1 VADDHWMQWQA
12 EQAGTNRLPP
22 IGLVFLVFGALALWL
37 ISALG
42 GYDRLSEGTNRGK
55 PPTLCQEHAGRP
67 GWDYV
72 CRPKPEVRMEPLR
85 ITR

>member
-1 VADDHWMQWQA
+1 MATSPVPQWAQ
-12 EQAGTNRLPP
+12 EMSPRHRGPTIAGTLTLFA
-22 IGLVFLVFGALALWL
+22 ILTVVL
-37 ISALG
+37 ISWLG
-42 GYDRLSEGTNRGK
+42 GYDRLSEGANRGK